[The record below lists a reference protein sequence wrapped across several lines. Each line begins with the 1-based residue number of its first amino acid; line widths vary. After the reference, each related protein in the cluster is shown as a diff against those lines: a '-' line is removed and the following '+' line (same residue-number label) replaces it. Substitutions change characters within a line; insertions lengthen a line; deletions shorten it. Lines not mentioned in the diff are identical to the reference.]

1 MVWREHHTLG
11 VASEGDGNS
20 NRLDE
25 TRGSGHRGQ
34 RQGFYLENPE
44 RVLLG

>member
-1 MVWREHHTLG
+1 MWREHHTLE

-25 TRGSGHRGQ
+25 TRESG
-34 RQGFYLENPE
+34 RQGQCQAFYLENPE
-44 RVLLG
+44 RVIIG